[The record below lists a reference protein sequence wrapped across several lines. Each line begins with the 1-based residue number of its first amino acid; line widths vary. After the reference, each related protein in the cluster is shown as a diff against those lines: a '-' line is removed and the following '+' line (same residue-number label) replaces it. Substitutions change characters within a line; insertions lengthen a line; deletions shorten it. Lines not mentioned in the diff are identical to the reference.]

1 MPAENISAEPDGFS
15 ECSHLRPSVFRQPH
29 NVQHQLRDGRRI
41 TRSNSCG
48 IPAKRFPRTSRI
60 VENRR
65 VRYKIGRPR
74 PPGCPTSELTVVL
87 IACLL
92 PTGVC
97 SSFARLCR
105 EGIGF
110 SGRLMPAGHLLF
122 YLRFA
127 GGFLAL
133 PRHSPQ
139 AAFGLGTLLG
149 SSLRLG
155 HSCNRRCR

>member
-41 TRSNSCG
+41 TRSNSRS

-65 VRYKIGRPR
+65 VRYKIGCPR

-87 IACLL
+87 IACLS

-97 SSFARLCR
+97 
-105 EGIGF
+105 F
-110 SGRLMPAGHLLF
+110 SLPAHAAGHRLLRTPSTGRLLF

-139 AAFGLGTLLG
+139 TASGLGTPLG